1 MRAGLDPFSFLVV
14 SIAGWMN
21 LRQHEVVEYL
31 LEENRRP
38 SRADRQ
44 PTHTIHCGSA
54 LPPCS
59 ESENAQPEDPR
70 AGRDNRETGNPIGM
84 ASEIDRQEIRWQR
97 VQNSR
102 AATNRDGDFGSRC
115 PYGRG
120 KPRVGLS
127 ADSGC
132 IIESRPR
139 SGPHHNCRHPE
150 TSRPSPST
158 GEKSE

>member
-1 MRAGLDPFSFLVV
+1 
-14 SIAGWMN
+14 MN

-54 LPPCS
+54 LPPCR
-59 ESENAQPEDPR
+59 ESENAQPEHPR
-70 AGRDNRETGNPIGM
+70 AGGDNRESGNPIGM

-102 AATNRDGDFGSRC
+102 PG
-115 PYGRG
+115 
-120 KPRVGLS
+120 
-127 ADSGC
+127 
-132 IIESRPR
+132 RPR
-139 SGPHHNCRHPE
+139 TATEISDLVVRMAEENRGWGYR
-150 TSRPSPST
+150 RIQAAL
-158 GEKSE
+158 